1 MEKWE
6 ELFPQNTR
14 KKGRELLENG
24 RIRDLSVN
32 ENEYSAAVLGRER
45 YEVKISMDHGIPV
58 RTECSCA
65 VGRGRGKC
73 AHMAAVLYAAEQEKA
88 EEEKKSRAEQEK
100 AAAYSHLDGAETDRG
115 SAEDEKKAIRM
126 LQGYRYFHG
135 DQIRKSLKLSTEAET
150 GGRKAISGGR
160 LRLEQVGKGFE
171 RSGGQVLG
179 QASAIGETERGRKS
193 YFPVRLV
200 FSSDEALR
208 AECGCPECARSYRQY
223 SGDCRCKY
231 TAGLAL
237 LLEEYLKDHNIGDM
251 TDAAG
256 QYIIE
261 STLWGKLMKQTKG
274 PADPMRLEPRL
285 IQKDKKLYV
294 SFKTGA
300 GRMFV
305 VKNLE
310 EFCEHVK
317 NGEEAVYGSS
327 TVLSHKRENFTEG
340 SLPWLEFVNRIVQ
353 EEVRFADRM
362 EDSWRF
368 SGNRPSVGMLLE
380 LFGWRLDQFYE
391 LMGPSGVEA
400 EDRDHGKKKQVLYAR
415 TGSPRIQ
422 VEIEPRY
429 AGGKPGPAE
438 KFDGV
443 QVSGTMPELFYGM
456 DTAYFIEADG
466 LYRQSGELLDG
477 LERLADVSM
486 DGSFRFFVGRNRLA
500 EFYHM
505 ILPRFREIA
514 QVAEKDGE
522 LIRSFLPPRGEY
534 QFYLDAEGGDF
545 VCRPVVRYGNQEY
558 SPVEAVRCIENG
570 QDLMEPFRS
579 LAEEAGIALEVKRRF
594 PVEVPQKEEFSCG
607 GDEEVMY
614 QVAENGVAAL
624 ASLGEVLCTDRFRGC
639 HVVRRVQTAVGV
651 SVSSGMLDLKIDT
664 GDIPPEELV
673 DLLHSYRQKK
683 KYHRLKNG
691 TFVRMEESSVGMLE
705 EMAAALRLTPKEMIR
720 GNMHLPVYRA
730 LYLDRL
736 LEEHED
742 VYSKRDS
749 HFKQIVK
756 SFKTIKD
763 ADFEEPESLSAT
775 MRQYQKNG
783 YRWLRTLESWNF
795 GGILADDMGLGKTL
809 QMIAVLLAAK
819 LEGKTGT
826 SLIVTPASL
835 VFNWGEEFKKFA
847 PELKVTLAAGTQAE
861 RQKRLE
867 ESVHS
872 DVLITSYDLLKRDAA
887 LYEGREF
894 LYQVLDEAQYI
905 KNHTTAAA
913 KAVKVIK
920 SRFRFALTGTPIEN
934 RLSELWSIFDYLMP
948 GFLYGYD
955 TFRREFEIP
964 VVKNNDQEAM
974 ERLQRMVGPFIL
986 RRLKQDVLRDL
997 PEKTEEVRYV
1007 QMTGKQRKL
1016 YDGQAIHLRSL
1027 LDHQSEEEFNNS
1039 RFQVLTELTRL
1050 RQICCDPALCFED
1063 YGDETAKTDA
1073 CMELVQSA
1081 VDGGHRLLVFS
1092 QFTSMLDIL
1101 SSRLDGEHVEHFMIT
1116 GATPKEKRLQLVN
1129 AFNGGAVPV
1138 FLISLK
1144 AGGVGLNLTG
1154 ADMVVHYDP
1163 WWNLAAQ
1170 NQATDR
1176 AHRIGQQKNVTVYK
1190 LITKDSIEEKV
1201 LELQETKRE
1210 LADRII
1216 GQGTEQAAPMTREDM
1231 LRLLEIQT

>member
-24 RIRDLSVN
+24 RIRELSVN

-466 LYRQSGELLDG
+466 LYRQSGELSDG

-486 DGSFRFFVGRNRLA
+486 DGSLRFFVGRNRLA

-579 LAEEAGIALEVKRRF
+579 LAEEAGIALEVKRWF

-705 EMAAALRLTPKEMIR
+705 EMAAALRLTPKEMNR

-1116 GATPKEKRLQLVN
+1116 GSTPKEKRLQLVN

>member
-466 LYRQSGELLDG
+466 LYRQSGELSDG

-1129 AFNGGAVPV
+1129 AFNGGEVPV